1 LFPTERRCDRVFSG
15 FSSTSTADLSFMD
28 VCREFTLQ
36 LLNFADAIA
45 IGSRSP
51 EQLISIFDMFETM
64 CDLILEFEFL
74 FRDQYSLSLQ
84 YEATTIW
91 KILGEAIRG
100 ISMELDRD
108 IGRLHLITCYVMN
121 YLHAASLSRK
131 TLEQV
136 YEEDYGNALKEYPKI
151 DEDRVHCSN
160 TSLSVQM

>member
-1 LFPTERRCDRVFSG
+1 
-15 FSSTSTADLSFMD
+15 
-28 VCREFTLQ
+28 
-36 LLNFADAIA
+36 
-45 IGSRSP
+45 
-51 EQLISIFDMFETM
+51 MFETM

-84 YEATTIW
+84 YEATTIC
-91 KILGEAIRG
+91 KRLGEAIRG
-100 ISMELDRD
+100 IFMELTYLIRQDPARAVDRD
-108 IGRLHLITCYVMN
+108 SGRLHLITRYVMN

-136 YEEDYGNALKEYPKI
+136 FEEDYGNALKEYPKI